1 MLRVLIWELGKLVR
15 LRSVQIGL
23 LVALVLPIL
32 WAFAPGLRAQHGLE
46 LVSGWQVPALSL
58 ITGMDFL
65 FPFLTAMAAAEV
77 LGSEVSMGTLKS
89 VLLRPS
95 PRSRLL
101 GAKIVVVLAYPF
113 ILLLVSL
120 LGSLMAGVP
129 FGLGSFF
136 GGTGLGEGSFAGV
149 GQITPAG
156 AFMELLRAHALAGV
170 VLWPLSAL
178 AMLYAVVFLSTTSA
192 ALAAVSTLLLM
203 RLLIA
208 FPAIQPFL
216 LTSYLDLYIRPDAVT
231 LGLQLLSIYTVGFAL
246 LALLIFE
253 RKDI

>member
-23 LVALVLPIL
+23 LAALVLPIL

-101 GAKIVVVLAYPF
+101 GAKIVVVLVYPF

-120 LGSLMAGVP
+120 LGSLLAGVP

-149 GQITPAG
+149 GQITPTG